1 MKFFETLKLFGKSGK
16 RIEDEVYNDQTLI
29 AIAYRVS
36 PEAVDLMDVV
46 FQEILHKILN
56 SDEYQER
63 SILCAEVG
71 QLRKEIDYREN
82 EKSMLECEIADLRR
96 DLRRIGAS

>member
-1 MKFFETLKLFGKSGK
+1 MTQ
-16 RIEDEVYNDQTLI
+16 II
-29 AIAYRVS
+29 W
-36 PEAVDLMDVV
+36 DVV

-82 EKSMLECEIADLRR
+82 EKSMLECEIADLSCR
-96 DLRRIGAS
+96 LYWSTKKS